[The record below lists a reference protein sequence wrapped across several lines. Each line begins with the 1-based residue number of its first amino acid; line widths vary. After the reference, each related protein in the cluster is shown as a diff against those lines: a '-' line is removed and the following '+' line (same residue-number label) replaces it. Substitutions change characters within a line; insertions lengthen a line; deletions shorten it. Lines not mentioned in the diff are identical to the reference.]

1 MSTPSKKPAP
11 RIPPPEESR
20 SVLDGL
26 RKLRL
31 LVTPEDKRR
40 FLWLLPIITFMAVL
54 QVVGI
59 ASVMPFL
66 ALVADPEMVFTDA
79 RLKWVYDLLGFRTTR
94 SFLAFVGGASLVL
107 LVLSNVLAAVTE
119 YLQLRF
125 SWRLNHSLSVKMLS
139 TYLAKPYVF
148 FLGQNTAGLATNILA
163 EVKQLVSGFVMSGAN
178 LVSRSVV
185 TILILALLIV
195 VNPVLALVTFGFLGS
210 AYGLVFWI
218 MKRAMADAG
227 KSRSRADRARY
238 RAASEAL
245 SGIKDIKLLGR
256 EAPFLERYTRWSRE
270 YENSMA
276 KQQVFVTM
284 PRYAFETIA
293 FGGMLIIVLVSLLS
307 GSGIQAIL
315 PTLGV
320 YAFASYR
327 LLPALQVLFQS
338 ISSMRFS
345 VTAVDV
351 LYRDLDISNDGESAP
366 VLRPGGE
373 SVEPMPFKDEIRL
386 ENVSFR
392 YPESERDILADF
404 DLKIRANTTVGIV
417 GTTGA
422 GKTTT
427 VDILL
432 GLLEPTTGHL
442 SVDGVKVTDENMR
455 SWQRNLGYVP
465 QFIYLADDTVAG
477 NIAFGVPAEEVDVE
491 RLERAA
497 KLAHVHDFIVTELQN
512 GYQTFIGERGI
523 KLSGGQRQ
531 RIGIARAL
539 YHDPA
544 MLVFDEATSALDGV
558 TEEAIF
564 QAVSM
569 LGKSKTIVMIAHRI
583 STVRACDVIY
593 LLDRGRVID
602 FGTYDDLLVRNDD
615 FRAMALG
622 GHAVDTGLEPAAG
635 PRG

>member
-1 MSTPSKKPAP
+1 M
-11 RIPPPEESR
+11 
-20 SVLDGL
+20 LDGL
-26 RKLRL
+26 RKLLRL
-31 LVTPEDKRR
+31 VSQEDKRR
-40 FLWLLPIITFMAVL
+40 FLWLLPVITLMALL

-66 ALVADPEMVFTDA
+66 ALVADPDLVFTDS
-79 RLKWVYDLLGFRTTR
+79 RLRWVYETFGFGSTR

-107 LVLSNVLAAVTE
+107 LVLSNALSALTE

-139 TYLAKPYVF
+139 NYLSKPYVF
-148 FLGQNTAGLATNILA
+148 FLGQNTASLATNILA

-178 LVSRSVV
+178 LVSRSAV
-185 TILILALLIV
+185 TVFILALLV
-195 VNPVLALVTFGFLGS
+195 AVNPVLALVTFGFLGS
-210 AYGLVFWI
+210 AYGLVFLV
-218 MKRAMADAG
+218 MRRALADAG
-227 KSRSRADRARY
+227 NTRSQADRGRY

-256 EAPFLERYTRWSRE
+256 EAPFLERYTRWSRQ

-276 KQQVFVTM
+276 KQQVLVTM

-327 LLPALQVLFQS
+327 LLPALQILFQS
-338 ISSMRFS
+338 VSTMRFT

-351 LYRDLDISNDGESAP
+351 LYRDLDESDASEAAASQP
-366 VLRPGGE
+366 IRTLA
-373 SVEPMPFKDEIRL
+373 EPLPFTSTIEL
-386 ENVSFR
+386 EGASFR
-392 YPESERDILADF
+392 YPQSEREVLAGL
-404 DLKIRANTTVGIV
+404 DLKIDANTSVGIV
-417 GTTGA
+417 GSTGA

-427 VDILL
+427 VDLLL
-432 GLLEPTTGHL
+432 GLLTPTSGEL
-442 SVDGVKVTDENMR
+442 RVDGVRITEQNLR

-477 NIAFGVPAEEVDVE
+477 NIAFGVPTEEVDQQ

-497 KLAHVHDFIVTELQN
+497 RLAHVHDFIVDELQN
-512 GYQTFIGERGI
+512 GYETFIGERGI

-539 YHDPA
+539 YHDPSV
-544 MLVFDEATSALDGV
+544 LVFDEATSALDGV

-564 QAVSM
+564 QAVSL
-569 LGKSKTIVMIAHRI
+569 LGKTKTIVMIAHRI

-622 GHAVDTGLEPAAG
+622 GHGVDSGVEHAAG
-635 PRG
+635 QRG

>member
-1 MSTPSKKPAP
+1 MSIPDLKKTIAS
-11 RIPPPEESR
+11 RSVPPGEESR
-20 SVLDGL
+20 SVMESLSKL
-26 RKLRL
+26 LRL
-31 LVTPEDKRR
+31 VSQEDKRR
-40 FLWLLPIITFMAVL
+40 FVLLLPVITGMALL

-66 ALVADPEMVFTDA
+66 ALVADPELVFSDS
-79 RLKWVYDLLGFRTTR
+79 RLRWVYDTFGFTSTR
-94 SFLAFVGGASLVL
+94 AFLAFAGGASLVL
-107 LVLSNVLAAVTE
+107 LVLSNVLSAVTE
-119 YLQLRF
+119 YMQLRF
-125 SWRLNHSLSVKMLS
+125 SWRLNHNLSVKMLRN
-139 TYLAKPYVF
+139 YLAKPYVF
-148 FLGQNTAGLATNILA
+148 FLGQNTASLATNILA
-163 EVKQLVSGFVMSGAN
+163 EVKQVVNGFVMSGAH

-185 TILILALLIV
+185 ALFILALLIA
-195 VNPVLALVTFGFLGS
+195 VNPTLALVTFGFLGL
-210 AYGLVFWI
+210 AYGLVFLI
-218 MKRAMADAG
+218 MRRAMTDAG
-227 KSRSRADRARY
+227 KKRSQADRARF

-256 EAPFLERYTRWSRE
+256 ETPFLERYTRWSRQ

-276 KQQVFVTM
+276 RQQVLVTM

-293 FGGMLIIVLVSLLS
+293 FGGLLIIVLVSLLN

-338 ISSMRFS
+338 LSSMRFS
-345 VTAVDV
+345 VTAVDM
-351 LYRDLDISNDGESAP
+351 LYRDLDILETGSADE
-366 VLRPGGE
+366 LPGTPA
-373 SVEPMPFKDEIRL
+373 EPLPFKHQIEL
-386 ENVSFR
+386 KGVTFR
-392 YPESERDILADF
+392 YPESERDVLSDF
-404 DLKIRANTTVGIV
+404 NLRIAANTTVGLV

-427 VDILL
+427 VDVLL
-432 GLLEPTTGHL
+432 GLLNPDSGRL
-442 SVDGVKVTDENMR
+442 IVDGVAVTDDNVR

-465 QFIYLADDTVAG
+465 QFIYLSDDTVAG
-477 NIAFGVPAEEVDVE
+477 NIAFGVPPEEVDRE

-497 KLAHVHDFIVTELQN
+497 RLAHVHDFIVSELQH
-512 GYQTFIGERGI
+512 GYQTAIGERGM

-544 MLVFDEATSALDGV
+544 VLVFDEATSALDGV

-564 QAVSM
+564 QAVSL

-602 FGTYDDLLVRNDD
+602 FGTYDDLLIRNDD

-622 GHAVDTGLEPAAG
+622 GHAVDDGLERAAG

>member
-1 MSTPSKKPAP
+1 MF
-11 RIPPPEESR
+11 
-20 SVLDGL
+20 DGL
-26 RKLRL
+26 RKLLRL
-31 LVTPEDKRR
+31 VSQEDKRR
-40 FLWLLPIITFMAVL
+40 FVWLLPVITVMALL

-66 ALVADPEMVFTDA
+66 ALVADPELVFTDS
-79 RLKWVYDLLGFRTTR
+79 RLRWVYETFGFASTR
-94 SFLAFVGGASLVL
+94 SFLAFVGGGSLVL
-107 LVLSNVLAAVTE
+107 LVLSNVLSALTE

-139 TYLAKPYVF
+139 NYLSKPYVF

-163 EVKQLVSGFVMSGAN
+163 EVKQVVNGFVMSGAN

-185 TILILALLIV
+185 TVFILALLIA
-195 VNPVLALVTFGFLGS
+195 VNPLLALVTFGFLGS
-210 AYGLVFWI
+210 AYGLVFFV
-218 MKRAMADAG
+218 MRRAMAEAG
-227 KSRSRADRARY
+227 KSRSQADRGRY

-256 EAPFLERYTRWSRE
+256 EAPFLERYTRWSRQ
-270 YENSMA
+270 YEGSMA
-276 KQQVFVTM
+276 RQQVLVTM

-307 GSGIQAIL
+307 GSGIQTIL

-338 ISSMRFS
+338 VSTMRFT

-351 LYRDLDISNDGESAP
+351 LYRDLDVSDAGDVAP
-366 VLRPGGE
+366 ASQPTRTPA
-373 SVEPMPFKDEIRL
+373 EPLPFASKIEL
-386 ENVSFR
+386 EGVNFR
-392 YPESERDILADF
+392 YPESERDVLAGF
-404 DLKIRANTTVGIV
+404 DLKIDANTSVGIV
-417 GTTGA
+417 GSTGA

-432 GLLEPTTGHL
+432 GLLTPTSGEL
-442 SVDGVKVTDENMR
+442 RVDGVRITEQNLR

-477 NIAFGVPAEEVDVE
+477 NIAFGVPPEEVDQQ

-497 KLAHVHDFIVTELQN
+497 RLAHVHDFIVDELQN

-539 YHDPA
+539 YHDPSV
-544 MLVFDEATSALDGV
+544 LVFDEATSALDGV

-564 QAVSM
+564 QAVSL
-569 LGKSKTIVMIAHRI
+569 LGKTKTIVMIAHRI

-622 GHAVDTGLEPAAG
+622 GHAVDSGMEQAASQ
-635 PRG
+635 RG